1 MRAFSVVLALG
12 LLAAATNVAD
22 AQSGE
27 FRALVFLLAPPRGVN
42 VERVFVMAYLKR
54 RRLLASRARAS
65 IPRARVVNASQQNVT
80 RTSPRF
86 FERSRRR
93 DARSSSLRERDLSR
107 TFNPVP
113 SSSLLKPS
121 STLLSNS
128 RARTAGAAWCDQQT
142 AAPLFACVDDAA
154 GSPST
159 ACCEALCP
167 TAGTV
172 SVYNP
177 TGPAWVAVLPFFEGA
192 CACTSTIYNYNTAWW
207 DALYVQAKACKAA
220 TTHCT
225 TATDVHYTNG
235 AADGFTTC
243 ATTPTNSFQ
252 TTPANIKTLVV
263 TNQPPWQHAPPAPP
277 ILSSD
282 SLTTYTELVIDMVF
296 ENFAPTSTYYANTLK
311 TDLATAFTQTGT
323 LTVTTAMISL
333 DLTTKGLST
342 TSNYET
348 FVTVTISPPS
358 GSSTF
363 TQAQLD
369 MLRNKVM
376 AIQSQNL
383 AFRDG
388 TYGTAWTTSAY
399 PSDWGTAT
407 QVKAT
412 SPITTAAQPTEPT
425 TSTYTSTAT
434 GTAEKLGPAAT
445 GLPRINPIGGD
456 TYDGGFD
463 ITDDDYMMSLI
474 GQGIPGIA
482 MGLVLIVIMIL
493 MLVVYILSRLFGA
506 TCCKCCNKAY
516 KPRKFTKRDVKIN
529 RIAMFMFVIVIA
541 CGSFLVFAE
550 GPVLI
555 DNTSAL
561 TAALVKQTTAL
572 VTDAKTIQTTMN
584 TASADA
590 SMSSVSVS
598 SATSGLVTAAQA
610 VEKEAQNM
618 QDLID
623 KSLEPA
629 GLYITIIAGAIFG
642 LSITMWALGFF
653 GLFRLMIFFTIF
665 ISLMLILSWIIF
677 GLMAIVATLVD
688 DVCWAFEQYLIDR
701 TNSDLSDFIPCMA
714 AADAVEASNA
724 ARAQVVTGA
733 NYINEIIDT
742 YASTNEYVKY
752 VCLPYAKISMATLCT
767 GTTPFYA
774 QDYTKFVCDAYTK
787 NLLTKLTADADGVV
801 YAYPEADCT
810 AGYPTAM
817 YTMGLST
824 FSTDAASIKCD
835 FSSTSD
841 PIHGLGICYA
851 YRQIPSDI
859 WTTYK
864 ASASAAT
871 GVKDIQ
877 TTLDNMLT
885 CGFVDDALRAMG
897 GPCDNMAA
905 ASYNLWVGFMLISMG
920 YFMLWVGALVL
931 ISRLQYYNDYCR
943 DSDVYSNKY
952 YG

>member
-1 MRAFSVVLALG
+1 M
-12 LLAAATNVAD
+12 
-22 AQSGE
+22 
-27 FRALVFLLAPPRGVN
+27 
-42 VERVFVMAYLKR
+42 
-54 RRLLASRARAS
+54 
-65 IPRARVVNASQQNVT
+65 
-80 RTSPRF
+80 
-86 FERSRRR
+86 
-93 DARSSSLRERDLSR
+93 
-107 TFNPVP
+107 
-113 SSSLLKPS
+113 
-121 STLLSNS
+121 
-128 RARTAGAAWCDQQT
+128 
-142 AAPLFACVDDAA
+142 
-154 GSPST
+154 
-159 ACCEALCP
+159 
-167 TAGTV
+167 
-172 SVYNP
+172 
-177 TGPAWVAVLPFFEGA
+177 PFFEGA
-192 CACTSTIYNYNTAWW
+192 CACTSDIYNYNTAWW

-220 TTHCT
+220 GTYCQTD
-225 TATDVHYTNG
+225 TDVYYTNG
-235 AADGFTTC
+235 AADGFKTC
-243 ATTPTNSFQ
+243 ATTPANNFQ

-263 TNQPPWQHAPPAPP
+263 TNQPPSLRTPPAPTLYGSAP
-277 ILSSD
+277 NPV
-282 SLTTYTELVIDMVF
+282 SLATYTEFVVDFVF
-296 ENFAPTSTYYANTLK
+296 EAFTPTSVPATLAA
-311 TDLATAFTQTGT
+311 DIATIFNGATGVSVAT
-323 LTVTTAMISL
+323 SQVSL

-342 TSNYET
+342 SAET
-348 FVTVTISPPS
+348 FVTATISPAT

-363 TQAQLD
+363 TSTELNA
-369 MLRNKVM
+369 LRNTVIT
-376 AIQSQNL
+376 IQTQASTTVNSI
-383 AFRDG
+383 DWTSSIG
-388 TYGTAWTTSAY
+388 TS
-399 PSDWGTAT
+399 WGTAT

-688 DVCWAFEQYLIDR
+688 DVCWAFEQYLIDP

-724 ARAQVVTGA
+724 AREQVVTAA

-871 GVKDIQ
+871 GVEDIQ
-877 TTLDNMLT
+877 PILENMLT

>member
-12 LLAAATNVAD
+12 LLAAATNVAN
-22 AQSGE
+22 AQTGE

-128 RARTAGAAWCDQQT
+128 RARTASQPWCDQQT

-177 TGPAWVAVLPFFEGA
+177 TGPAWVAVKPFFEGA

-220 TTHCT
+220 ATGCT

-383 AFRDG
+383 EFRDG

-724 ARAQVVTGA
+724 AREQVVTGA

-767 GTTPFYA
+767 GTTPFYT
-774 QDYTKFVCDAYTK
+774 QDYTKFVYDAYVYTK
-787 NLLTKLTADADGVV
+787 NLLTELIADADRVV
-801 YAYPEADCT
+801 YVHARQVL
-810 AGYPTAM
+810 
-817 YTMGLST
+817 YT
-824 FSTDAASIKCD
+824 
-835 FSSTSD
+835 
-841 PIHGLGICYA
+841 
-851 YRQIPSDI
+851 
-859 WTTYK
+859 W
-864 ASASAAT
+864 
-871 GVKDIQ
+871 
-877 TTLDNMLT
+877 
-885 CGFVDDALRAMG
+885 
-897 GPCDNMAA
+897 
-905 ASYNLWVGFMLISMG
+905 
-920 YFMLWVGALVL
+920 
-931 ISRLQYYNDYCR
+931 
-943 DSDVYSNKY
+943 
-952 YG
+952 